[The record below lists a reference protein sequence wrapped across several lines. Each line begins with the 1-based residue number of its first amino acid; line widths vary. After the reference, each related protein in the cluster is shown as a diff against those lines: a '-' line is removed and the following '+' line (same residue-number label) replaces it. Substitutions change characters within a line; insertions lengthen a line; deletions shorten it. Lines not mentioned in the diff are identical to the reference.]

1 MLRSCQCAK
10 LKGNYKMGVYSNRG
24 PVIAT
29 GKECQWCNISRAVP
43 SAIRF
48 SAGCGCS
55 GSPPGQRDDTGKN
68 RPAPGLLHHP
78 GTPRRSLSAGNW
90 LAGSDLHQ
98 HRVAVWA
105 NHHPLLTHLI
115 RCLHFFTA
123 KYNIHIKA
131 PHIVGSCNMAA
142 DALSHNK
149 LSMFFHSNPQAAR
162 EPSQIPAALVDM
174 SLQQRLD

>member
-1 MLRSCQCAK
+1 MDLSSPQGKSVNDAISPELYHLQYASVLDVAALVRHLGKGTTLAK
-10 LKGNYKMGVYSNRG
+10 
-24 PVIAT
+24 I
-29 GKECQWCNISRAVP
+29 
-43 SAIRF
+43 
-48 SAGCGCS
+48 
-55 GSPPGQRDDTGKN
+55 
-68 RPAPGLLHHP
+68 
-78 GTPRRSLSAGNW
+78 
-90 LAGSDLHQ
+90 DLHQ
-98 HRVAVWA
+98 AYCIIPVHPDDHSLLGIGWQGQTCINTALPFGL